1 MHKGFIITASI
12 LGALAVGLG
21 AFGAHGLKNLA
32 TPSQL
37 NTYETAVKYQFY
49 HVFALLITSL
59 LYAYFP
65 VNGVVLSGKMFIAGM
80 AIFSGSLYLLT
91 FLQIAGYTQFNWLG
105 AITPIGGLLLVFAWI
120 WLALSIYRF
129 NG

>member
-1 MHKGFIITASI
+1 MHKGLIITASI

-21 AFGAHGLKNLA
+21 AFGAHGLKSLA
-32 TPSQL
+32 TPAQL

-49 HVFALLITSL
+49 HVFALLITAL
-59 LYAYFP
+59 LYAHYP
-65 VNGVVLSGKMFIAGM
+65 VNGVVFSGKMFIAGM
-80 AIFSGSLYLLT
+80 VVFSGSLYLLT

-120 WLALSIYRF
+120 WLAVSVYRY